1 MSKKKQNTTQETNL
15 EQGIGNSDSEIRLT
29 ENGELE
35 GALGWEDV
43 LSKYDNEKNSIKEA
57 NNEKVS
63 LETEEE
69 DYEEETT
76 NNETDTTTTT
86 EDTETTNEP
95 TKTTEEKDGQRLL
108 KETQQSTIQ
117 EQQKQSYYTIEELMD
132 LSLDKINP
140 NRLPPALQKIYK
152 SMQADYTRKTQEVA
166 KVKKAAQSILQD
178 VMLKPLG
185 QLPTDVITSITKQA
199 DAIVKSQ
206 LGDTVDDFDSDYISL
221 KAAVVQEL
229 ATQYKRQV
237 QTAEV
242 LQRTEQMLRASE
254 PNYVAI
260 EQLALQMIPTLPY
273 ARVMEI
279 EQAKQTGN
287 VEPLIQLFE
296 EARSLYYSKMLA
308 NQANEQLASGDGNLT
323 RQVKQNTQKQT
334 NTNSKL
340 NPPAVESGGQ
350 LDLENAQPKP
360 KVSVRDLAGK
370 SPDQQA
376 DLLIK
381 LGLV

>member
-1 MSKKKQNTTQETNL
+1 MSKKKQNTTQEANL
-15 EQGIGNSDSEIRLT
+15 EQGIGDSGGEIRLT
-29 ENGELE
+29 KNGELE

-43 LSKYDNEKNSIKEA
+43 LSKYDNEQNSIKET

-63 LETEEE
+63 NETEEE

-76 NNETDTTTTT
+76 TINETDTTTT
-86 EDTETTNEP
+86 EDTETTNES
-95 TKTTEEKDGQRLL
+95 TKTTEEKDDQRLL
-108 KETQQSTIQ
+108 KETQQPTKQ

-166 KVKKAAQSILQD
+166 KIKKAAQSILQD
-178 VMLKPLG
+178 VMLKPLE
-185 QLPTDVITSITKQA
+185 QFPTDVITNITKQA

-206 LGDTVDDFDSDYISL
+206 FGDTVDEFDSNYISL

-229 ATQYKRQV
+229 AAQYKRQV

-260 EQLALQMIPTLPY
+260 EQLALQMIPTLPH

-308 NQANEQLASGDGNLT
+308 NQAAEQLASGEGNLT
-323 RQVKQNTQKQT
+323 QQVKQNTQKQT
-334 NTNSKL
+334 NTNSKP

-360 KVSVRDLAGK
+360 RLSARDLAGK

>member
-1 MSKKKQNTTQETNL
+1 
-15 EQGIGNSDSEIRLT
+15 
-29 ENGELE
+29 
-35 GALGWEDV
+35 
-43 LSKYDNEKNSIKEA
+43 
-57 NNEKVS
+57 
-63 LETEEE
+63 
-69 DYEEETT
+69 
-76 NNETDTTTTT
+76 
-86 EDTETTNEP
+86 
-95 TKTTEEKDGQRLL
+95 LL
-108 KETQQSTIQ
+108 NETQQPTITQ
-117 EQQKQSYYTIEELMD
+117 EQQKQAFYTIEELMD

-166 KVKKAAQSILQD
+166 KIKKAAQSILQD

-185 QLPTDVITSITKQA
+185 QLPQDVITSIAKEA

-206 LGDTVDDFDSDYISL
+206 LGDNVDDFDSNYISL
-221 KAAVVQEL
+221 KAAVVQDL

-308 NQANEQLASGDGNLT
+308 NQANEQLASGEINQT
-323 RQVKQNTQKQT
+323 QQQIKQNTQKQT
-334 NTNSKL
+334 YTNSKP

-360 KVSVRDLAGK
+360 RVSARDLAGK

>member
-1 MSKKKQNTTQETNL
+1 MSKQKQNTIQETNL
-15 EQGIGNSDSEIRLT
+15 EQGVENSDGKIRLT

-35 GALGWEDV
+35 GDLGWEDV
-43 LSKYDNEKNSIKEA
+43 ISKYDNEQNSIKET

-63 LETEEE
+63 LETKEE

-76 NNETDTTTTT
+76 NNETDTTTT
-86 EDTETTNEP
+86 EDTETTNEQ
-95 TKTTEEKDGQRLL
+95 TKTTEEKYDQKLL
-108 KETQQSTIQ
+108 KETQQTTTQ

-166 KVKKAAQSILQD
+166 KIKKAAQSILQD

-185 QLPTDVITSITKQA
+185 QLPADVITNITKEA

-206 LGDTVDDFDSDYISL
+206 LGDTVDDFDSNYISL

-229 ATQYKRQV
+229 ASQYKRQV

-308 NQANEQLASGDGNLT
+308 NQANEQLARGEGNLT
-323 RQVKQNTQKQT
+323 QQVKQNTQKQI
-334 NTNSKL
+334 NTNSKP

-360 KVSVRDLAGK
+360 RVSARDLAGK

>member
-15 EQGIGNSDSEIRLT
+15 EQGIGNSDGKIRLT
-29 ENGELE
+29 ENGDLE

-43 LSKYDNEKNSIKEA
+43 LSKYDNEQNSIKET

-76 NNETDTTTTT
+76 NNETDTTT
-86 EDTETTNEP
+86 EDTETTNES
-95 TKTTEEKDGQRLL
+95 TKTIEEKDDQRLL
-108 KETQQSTIQ
+108 KETQQSTTQ

-166 KVKKAAQSILQD
+166 KIKKAAQSILQD
-178 VMLKPLG
+178 VMLQPLR
-185 QLPTDVITSITKQA
+185 QLPTDVITNITKEA

-206 LGDTVDDFDSDYISL
+206 LGDTVDDFDSNYISL

-229 ATQYKRQV
+229 AAQYKRQV

-260 EQLALQMIPTLPY
+260 ERLALQMIPTLPY

-296 EARSLYYSKMLA
+296 EARGLYYSKMLA
-308 NQANEQLASGDGNLT
+308 NQANEQLASGEGNLT

-334 NTNSKL
+334 NTNSKP